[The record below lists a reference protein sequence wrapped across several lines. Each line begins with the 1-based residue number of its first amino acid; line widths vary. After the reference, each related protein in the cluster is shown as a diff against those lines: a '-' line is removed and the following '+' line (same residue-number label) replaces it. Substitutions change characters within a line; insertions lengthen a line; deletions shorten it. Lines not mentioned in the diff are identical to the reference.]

1 MPELSINKPLE
12 QDDPKLVVENRL
24 PPGRHRFALE
34 VVDERG
40 RVSLPA
46 VWLVEVQVGRTPI
59 DPQPIPR

>member
-1 MPELSINKPLE
+1 MPELSVNQPLE

-24 PPGRHRFALE
+24 PPGRHSFALE

-46 VWLVEVQVGRTPI
+46 MWLVEVQVGRTPI